1 MTLAELGGT
10 SRMMREMAQQLRD
23 LTSEKSIP
31 VTRRVRELANQLEQE
46 ADVLEAEISSR
57 LSHSA
62 RLTTPS

>member
-1 MTLAELGGT
+1 
-10 SRMMREMAQQLRD
+10 MMREMAQQLRD